1 MKEQILKSTDLS
13 GGLGF
18 KKEVNVGRSAFS
30 VRRLLHFLD
39 LGAAG
44 CLASACCLTAL
55 N

>member
-1 MKEQILKSTDLS
+1 MKEQILKSIDLS
-13 GGLGF
+13 GRLEIQEG
-18 KKEVNVGRSAFS
+18 VGRSAFS

-39 LGAAG
+39 LRAAG